1 MIVIE
6 HEKNR
11 VNAYLIFNLWIC
23 TSEEN
28 TDIVESYEV
37 TLFVE

>member
-11 VNAYLIFNLWIC
+11 VNAYLIFQPV
-23 TSEEN
+23 
-28 TDIVESYEV
+28 DMYQ
-37 TLFVE
+37 